1 MKFLNYNHEQR
12 FERLCDQFSS
22 FKKNDKAAMTLLYIA
37 AGNKTIEKIIE
48 ESFHDTFHPKV
59 FELTIMQSADLS
71 ESENVLIS
79 LAAALFNGS
88 KKVDV
93 TDFSLL
99 KNEDLQLAVN
109 ALVYRYEPVKSLY
122 KVETEPFIL
131 KEDTAVKYVSQNQIA
146 EMLNENGIE
155 GDRRKVSV
163 YLKKGYLPEPSAF
176 VGTAPGW
183 TEDVIREWIE
193 DYKAGKIVPRR
204 KR

>member
-1 MKFLNYNHEQR
+1 MKFLNYSHEQR
-12 FERLCDQFSS
+12 FESLCEQFSS

-71 ESENVLIS
+71 ESENALIS

-88 KKVDV
+88 KKVDI

-99 KNEDLQLAVN
+99 KGADLQLAVN
-109 ALVYRYEPVKSLY
+109 ALVYRYEPIKSLY
-122 KVETEPFIL
+122 IVKTEPFTL

-183 TEDVIREWIE
+183 TENVIREWIE